1 MSGTRAWKI
10 VAVGVA
16 SLLCL
21 NQLQAAEP
29 ATKLLYDLDFE
40 SGNLDG
46 WRTPGS
52 KNTKPTLT
60 TTISRSGKYALRS
73 FLDSSDPDP
82 EKRERVEV
90 VADRTAEVTKVGQE
104 YWYGWS
110 VYLASPWPVDNTHP
124 ELLTQFHNT
133 KDPGEIAGKNP
144 TLAFVISQRTSNW
157 KIYNRADPTP
167 ITLNLDAKVTN
178 TYDGGPVK
186 VDVWTD
192 WVVNVKWSYKSDG
205 FLKIW
210 RDGEL
215 IVDAKG
221 PTSFNDQMGPHFK
234 MGIYK
239 SAWNRKAPDPL
250 VKSRLA
256 YHDEFRMAGADG
268 SYEAVAPGPKTV
280 RPSPPAL
287 VSVE

>member
-1 MSGTRAWKI
+1 MI
-10 VAVGVA
+10 VAAGA
-16 SLLCL
+16 TSMLCL

-29 ATKLLYDLDFE
+29 APKLLYDLDFE
-40 SGNLDG
+40 KGSMSG
-46 WRTPGS
+46 WRTPGD
-52 KNTKPTLT
+52 KNTAPQLATSIT
-60 TTISRSGKYALRS
+60 RSGKFAMRS

-82 EKRERVEV
+82 EKRERAEV
-90 VADRTAEVTKVGQE
+90 VADRTAEVTKIGEE

-110 VYLASPWPVDNTHP
+110 VYLASPWPVDKTHP

-133 KDPGEIAGKNP
+133 KDQGEIAGKNP
-144 TLAFVISQRTSNW
+144 TLAFSIKQGSDHWT
-157 KIYNRADPTP
+157 IYNRSDPTAV
-167 ITLNLDAKVTN
+167 TLNLNAKVTN
-178 TYDGGPVK
+178 TYDGGPV
-186 VDVWTD
+186 VADQWTD

-215 IVDAKG
+215 IVNAKG

-239 SAWNRKAPDPL
+239 SAWNRRAPDPL
-250 VKSRLA
+250 VKTRLA

-268 SYEAVAPGPKTV
+268 SYEAVAPGPKAV